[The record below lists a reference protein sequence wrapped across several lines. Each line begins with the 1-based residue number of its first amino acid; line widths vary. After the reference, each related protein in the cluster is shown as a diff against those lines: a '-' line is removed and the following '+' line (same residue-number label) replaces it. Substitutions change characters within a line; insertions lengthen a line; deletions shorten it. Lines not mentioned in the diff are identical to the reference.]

1 MSTEHPNENSLRAPG
16 RIAIIDDNPDD
27 IFILQRQLRR
37 LGVTCPIATFH
48 DGHNAMTYLKQVS
61 SGHGRKALPDL
72 LFLDINMP
80 GTTGFSVLCWLRDH
94 HATHHLK
101 VVILSGTSDPGD
113 VALAT
118 ALTANSYLAKHASL
132 TGLLGIVTRL
142 APHLL
147 PPPLPPPAVST
158 NPFAAAVAEALPPP
172 GATAT
177 LSAH

>member
-1 MSTEHPNENSLRAPG
+1 MSTAHPNETSSPRAPS

-48 DGHNAMTYLKQVS
+48 DGHDAMTYLKQVS
-61 SGHGRKALPDL
+61 TGHGKKALPDL

-94 HATHHLK
+94 QETHHLK

-132 TGLLGIVTRL
+132 TGLLGILTRL
-142 APHLL
+142 TPQLL
-147 PPPLPPPAVST
+147 PAPLPPPEVST
-158 NPFAAAVAEALPPP
+158 NPFEVPSSINPFGVTTP
-172 GATAT
+172 I
-177 LSAH
+177 SAH